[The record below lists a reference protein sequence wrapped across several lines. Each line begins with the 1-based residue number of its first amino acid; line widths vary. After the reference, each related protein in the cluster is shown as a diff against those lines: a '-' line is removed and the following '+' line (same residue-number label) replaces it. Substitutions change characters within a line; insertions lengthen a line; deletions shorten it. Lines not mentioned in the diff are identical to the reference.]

1 MDLNLVFDKVA
12 DLGSSDD
19 FAYDSL
25 YKSVRFNTGKHPDLK
40 KTDIVIIGIS
50 NPINEDKEVASSLNN
65 ADTIRKKLYRLKRTG
80 SSYRIVD
87 LGNIRNGID
96 ILETKLRLTQ
106 TLSHLHEEGVLPI
119 VIGASHDFDYAQ
131 YQSYELSDKL
141 VSILNVD
148 ALLDID
154 DRADAHAEQNHVHKI
169 MLHEPNYLFNYIH
182 LGYQSYLVSRQSVEV
197 LEKLSFNAIRL
208 GQLRDKPL
216 ELEPTIRE
224 ADMLSFDLSAIQKHI
239 MSAVSTPNVFGLTGE
254 EACQLCWY
262 AGSNEKLSS
271 VGFYGYQADLDD
283 KENSSAFVV
292 ATMIWY
298 FIEGYYNRKDKHD
311 FTDKY
316 YTKYLVPIDK
326 KSPAEIVFYKSKKTE
341 KWWLEVPLEE
351 MKGNYHRNFIV
362 PCSYEDYI
370 TAGKGELPERWINA
384 FSRLV

>member
-12 DLGSSDD
+12 DLGHIDD
-19 FAYDSL
+19 YAFDSL
-25 YKSVRFNTGKHPDLK
+25 YKSVRFNTGKQPDLK
-40 KTDIVIIGIS
+40 KTDIAIIGIA
-50 NPINEDKEVASSLNN
+50 NNVADKEAEPILNN
-65 ADTIRKKLYRLKRTG
+65 ADAIRKKLYRLKRTG

-87 LGNIRNGID
+87 LGNLRNGID
-96 ILETKLRLTQ
+96 LQETKLRLTQ
-106 TLSHLHEEGVLPI
+106 TLSHLHEKGVLPL
-119 VIGASHDFDYAQ
+119 VIGASHDYDYAQ

-154 DRADAHAEQNHVHKI
+154 DRAGAQPQQNHVHKI

-182 LGYQSYLVSRQSVEV
+182 LGYQSYLVSKQSVEV
-197 LEKLSFNAIRL
+197 LEKLSFNAVRL
-208 GQLRDKPL
+208 GQMRDNPL

-239 MSAVSTPNVFGLTGE
+239 MAAVSTPNVFGLTGE

-271 VGFYGYQADLDD
+271 AGFYGYKANLDD
-283 KENSSAFVV
+283 TENSSAFVV

-298 FIEGYYNRKDKHD
+298 FIEGYYNRKDKHE

-326 KSPAEIVFYKSKKTE
+326 KTPSEIVFYKSKKTE
-341 KWWLEVPLEE
+341 KWWLEVPLEK
-351 MKGNYHRNFIV
+351 MRGSYHRNFIV

-370 TAGKGELPERWINA
+370 TAGKGELPERWISA
-384 FSRLV
+384 YSRLV